1 MQPHD
6 VIEFYQAL
14 KSAADHSVDV
24 GILTQ
29 ETLAILTVGCII
41 DDCSRNV
48 EQNLGSQ

>member
-6 VIEFYQAL
+6 VIEFYRAL
-14 KSAADHSVDV
+14 KLAANHSDDV

-29 ETLAILTVGCII
+29 ETLAILTVCCII

-48 EQNLGSQ
+48 EQSLDSQ